1 MPHQSY
7 DKILIDHFS
16 KKHLVTNTHVIC
28 VCYII
33 VTLQFI
39 SILQISHWSY
49 GKITFENQF
58 TYSCD
63 LLLCAG
69 PVTAEEDPHLPT
81 TEEGAEGVVTAVGV
95 ATPDLGR
102 GHALTALVSS
112 LKVEEIRYCMI
123 SPPCFMSNLITL
135 VIWNHLIS

>member
-1 MPHQSY
+1 MGRSLFCFQ
-7 DKILIDHFS
+7 
-16 KKHLVTNTHVIC
+16 
-28 VCYII
+28 
-33 VTLQFI
+33 
-39 SILQISHWSY
+39 
-49 GKITFENQF
+49 NQF
-58 TYSCD
+58 TSSCD

-81 TEEGAEGVVTAVGV
+81 TEEGAEGVVTAAGV

>member
-1 MPHQSY
+1 M
-7 DKILIDHFS
+7 
-16 KKHLVTNTHVIC
+16 
-28 VCYII
+28 
-33 VTLQFI
+33 
-39 SILQISHWSY
+39 
-49 GKITFENQF
+49 
-58 TYSCD
+58 
-63 LLLCAG
+63 LLCAG

-81 TEEGAEGVVTAVGV
+81 TEEGAEGVVTAAGV

-123 SPPCFMSNLITL
+123 SPPCFMLNLITL

>member
-1 MPHQSY
+1 MGRSLF
-7 DKILIDHFS
+7 KISSLI
-16 KKHLVTNTHVIC
+16 HVIC
-28 VCYII
+28 
-33 VTLQFI
+33 F
-39 SILQISHWSY
+39 
-49 GKITFENQF
+49 
-58 TYSCD
+58 
-63 LLLCAG
+63 LCAG

-81 TEEGAEGVVTAVGV
+81 TEEGAEGVVTAAGV